1 MRITL
6 NLATRP
12 YADVGPTIKRLRV
25 AMVILACTCILFGI
39 GLHLLD
45 RRAVAARAREQ
56 AVDFQVA
63 RVEAERR
70 GAEAFM
76 HRPDNAEL
84 LDQAEVLNQLFDQ
97 KAFSWTLAMEAL
109 ETVDPAGVQVTGIEP
124 IRDKDG
130 HITVHLHVVGPHD
143 RAEDLV
149 RNLERSR
156 RFLEPR
162 IVGETS
168 ETGTGANQRQ
178 EAVSATNRFQFD
190 LQADYN
196 PPLPGERGAAE
207 LAETASPE
215 EKSASEGSAPSESAP
230 RRPRGAN
237 PHRFQQVPAFPQ
249 HIGRQP
255 YTGPAQP
262 GTHPASHTP
271 PGGPQ

>member
-25 AMVILACTCILFGI
+25 AMVVLACVCILFGI

-76 HRPDNAEL
+76 RRPDNSEL
-84 LDQAEVLNQLFDQ
+84 LDQTEVLNQLFDQ
-97 KAFSWTLAMEAL
+97 KSFSWTLAMEAL

-178 EAVSATNRFQFD
+178 EAVSASNRFQFD

-196 PPLPGERGAAE
+196 PPQPGERAE
-207 LAETASPE
+207 LAETASTQ
-215 EKSASEGSAPSESAP
+215 EKSGPEAPAPNQAAP
-230 RRPRGAN
+230 RQPRGAN
-237 PHRFQQVPAFPQ
+237 PHHFQEIPAIPQ
-249 HIGRQP
+249 HVGRQP
-255 YTGPAQP
+255 YAVPAQP
-262 GTHPASHTP
+262 GANPAARK
-271 PGGPQ
+271 PGGTQ